1 MLAQSK
7 GHFKGYNMQNENQ
20 NHEHRQ
26 SLYSDVIQYVKA
38 GNTQG
43 NVSALLAYIDNS
55 PLVKDDKVIAD
66 VENKFNNIKADIC
79 QLLSECTAISES
91 INEVSDEIKR
101 NKISLEDVNN
111 KMKELSEKASE
122 IILSGGSINIEEQN
136 GLAFIAGGEIA
147 KNKISEIISGLND
160 KHNDL
165 MLELSD
171 REDSLRTKK
180 NYAARLYAEI
190 QARKFFLVVGCLVA
204 RIYEIS
210 PYGRDDGAF
219 NPDSWDG
226 NVFIDLLKILRNIEC
241 NNLISDD
248 VLNQADNY
256 KYNPSL
262 RVSPFSIARERNQKH
277 NTPSVLEHV
286 RGYTEY

>member
-1 MLAQSK
+1 
-7 GHFKGYNMQNENQ
+7 MQNENQ

-26 SLYSDVIQYVKA
+26 SFYSDVMQYVKA

-66 VENKFNNIKADIC
+66 VENKFNNIKADIRK
-79 QLLSECTAISES
+79 LLSECTAISES
-91 INEVSDEIKR
+91 INEVSDKIKR

-122 IILSGGSINIEEQN
+122 IILSGDLINIEEQN

-147 KNKISEIISGLND
+147 KHKISEIISELNERR
-160 KHNDL
+160 NEL
-165 MLELSD
+165 RIELSD
-171 REDSLRTKK
+171 KEDSLRTKD

-219 NPDSWDG
+219 NPDSWDS
-226 NVFIDLLKILRNIEC
+226 NVFIDLLKSLRNIEC
-241 NNLISDD
+241 KNLISDD
-248 VLNQADNY
+248 VLNQVDNY
-256 KYNPSL
+256 AYNPSL
-262 RVSPFSIARERNQKH
+262 RASPFSIVRERNQKH
-277 NTPSVLEHV
+277 NNHP
-286 RGYTEY
+286 GA

>member
-1 MLAQSK
+1 
-7 GHFKGYNMQNENQ
+7 MQNENQ
-20 NHEHRQ
+20 NQEHRQ

-79 QLLSECTAISES
+79 QLLSECTAIRES

-277 NTPSVLEHV
+277 NTPSSVLEHV